1 MQHSNTLQRRPGE
14 FLRTN
19 RLAILLEI
27 LAVFLPLYM
36 GLIISDRSGSQH
48 IPLGGD
54 LALKGAPVG
63 YLGLIVSLV
72 ALWATAKLRGAGW
85 ADVGLARPVSWFRT
99 VLMGL
104 AVALAVLGAVVLV
117 INPVINALPN
127 FEPRDMS
134 AFGILTGNLPNL
146 IINIVAMWFTTA
158 FLEELLWRG
167 YLINRLTDL
176 LHRRTKLAWVIALVG
191 SAVVF
196 GWVHSYQGPVGIFK
210 VGAVG
215 LVLGLSYLAVGRNL
229 WPLII
234 AHALFDSLDF
244 VGHYLGG

>member
-134 AFGILTGNLPNL
+134 AFSILTGNLPNL
-146 IINIVAMWFTTA
+146 IINLVAMWFTTA

-167 YLINRLTDL
+167 YLINRLIDL
-176 LHRRTKLAWVIALVG
+176 VGKRTKLTWVIAVTG

-196 GWVHSYQGPVGIFK
+196 GLVHSYQGPVGILK

-215 LVLGLSYLAVGRNL
+215 LVLGLSYLAVGRNR

-244 VGHYLGG
+244 VSHYFGG